1 MKRLSFYA
9 ACLLLACHG
18 ASANETILEFDKANA
33 GTRNLCGAP
42 VKFVVITGMDWG
54 KEVTVDP
61 VGGKAHYEYTNLLG
75 LSSPQAMCVY
85 LDPRPQK
92 FLNIPFGFD
101 RCVIED
107 KQLHCFPK

>member
-42 VKFVVITGMDWG
+42 VKFVVITGMAQSARSCDFG
-54 KEVTVDP
+54 QLKERI
-61 VGGKAHYEYTNLLG
+61 ANL
-75 LSSPQAMCVY
+75 
-85 LDPRPQK
+85 
-92 FLNIPFGFD
+92 
-101 RCVIED
+101 
-107 KQLHCFPK
+107 